1 MKVML
6 RKRKETSKMK
16 SFFNKIKSIFF
27 PRKRTLNV
35 NRILNP
41 PSWRER
47 QVQNQKIEEDFEKNL
62 KAKGKEA
69 HWSDKYDKDFKKMK
83 KEVVRV
89 RENG

>member
-1 MKVML
+1 M
-6 RKRKETSKMK
+6 RKNR
-16 SFFNKIKSIFF
+16 
-27 PRKRTLNV
+27 RTLKGKLKDLISRV
-35 NRILNP
+35 KISMFGERLGLDIDKILNP

-62 KAKGKEA
+62 KAKKKEA
-69 HWSDKYDKDFKKMK
+69 HWSDKYDKDFKKMQ

>member
-1 MKVML
+1 M
-6 RKRKETSKMK
+6 RKNR
-16 SFFNKIKSIFF
+16 
-27 PRKRTLNV
+27 RTLKGKLKDLASKTKRIIFGKESNLDIDK
-35 NRILNP
+35 ILNP

-69 HWSDKYDKDFKKMK
+69 HWSDKYDKDFKKME

>member
-1 MKVML
+1 MK
-6 RKRKETSKMK
+6 RNR
-16 SFFNKIKSIFF
+16 
-27 PRKRTLNV
+27 RTLKGKLKDFISRV
-35 NRILNP
+35 KISMFGGRSDLDIDKILNP

-62 KAKGKEA
+62 KAKKKEA
-69 HWSDKYDKDFKKMK
+69 HWSDKYDKDFKKMQ

>member
-1 MKVML
+1 M
-6 RKRKETSKMK
+6 RKNR
-16 SFFNKIKSIFF
+16 
-27 PRKRTLNV
+27 RTLKGKLKDLISRV
-35 NRILNP
+35 KISMFGERLGLDIDKILNP

-69 HWSDKYDKDFKKMK
+69 HWSDKYDKDFKKME
-83 KEVVRV
+83 KEVVRA

>member
-1 MKVML
+1 M
-6 RKRKETSKMK
+6 RKNR
-16 SFFNKIKSIFF
+16 
-27 PRKRTLNV
+27 RTLKGKLKDLISRV
-35 NRILNP
+35 KISMFGERLGLDIDKILNP

-69 HWSDKYDKDFKKMK
+69 HWSDKYDKDFKKME

>member
-1 MKVML
+1 MK
-6 RKRKETSKMK
+6 RNR
-16 SFFNKIKSIFF
+16 
-27 PRKRTLNV
+27 RTLKGKLKDFISRV
-35 NRILNP
+35 KISMFGGRSDLDIDKILNP

-62 KAKGKEA
+62 KAKRKEA
-69 HWSDKYDKDFKKMK
+69 HWSDKYDKDFKKMQ

>member
-1 MKVML
+1 MK
-6 RKRKETSKMK
+6 R
-16 SFFNKIKSIFF
+16 NI
-27 PRKRTLNV
+27 RTLKGKLKDFISRV
-35 NRILNP
+35 KISMFGGRSYLDIDRILNP

-62 KAKGKEA
+62 KAKNKET
-69 HWSDKYDKDFKKMK
+69 HWSDKYDKDFKKME

>member
-1 MKVML
+1 MK
-6 RKRKETSKMK
+6 RNR
-16 SFFNKIKSIFF
+16 
-27 PRKRTLNV
+27 RTLKGKLKDLASKVKRIILGKESNLDIDK
-35 NRILNP
+35 ILNP

-69 HWSDKYDKDFKKMK
+69 HWSDKYDKDFKKME

>member
-1 MKVML
+1 LASKT
-6 RKRKETSKMK
+6 KRIIFGKESNLDIDK
-16 SFFNKIKSIFF
+16 
-27 PRKRTLNV
+27 
-35 NRILNP
+35 ILNP

-69 HWSDKYDKDFKKMK
+69 HWSDKYDKDFKKME

>member
-1 MKVML
+1 M
-6 RKRKETSKMK
+6 RKNR
-16 SFFNKIKSIFF
+16 
-27 PRKRTLNV
+27 RTLKGKLKDLV
-35 NRILNP
+35 SRVRISMFGERRGLDVDRILNP

-62 KAKGKEA
+62 KAKRKEA
-69 HWSDKYDKDFKKMK
+69 HWSDKYDKDFKKME

>member
-1 MKVML
+1 M
-6 RKRKETSKMK
+6 RKNR
-16 SFFNKIKSIFF
+16 
-27 PRKRTLNV
+27 RTLKGKLKDFISRV
-35 NRILNP
+35 KISMFGGRSDLDIDKILNP

-69 HWSDKYDKDFKKMK
+69 HWSDKYDKDFKKMG
-83 KEVVRV
+83 KEAVRV

>member
-1 MKVML
+1 MK
-6 RKRKETSKMK
+6 RNR
-16 SFFNKIKSIFF
+16 
-27 PRKRTLNV
+27 RTLKGKLKDFISRV
-35 NRILNP
+35 KISMFGGRSDLDIDKILNP

-62 KAKGKEA
+62 KAKKKEA
-69 HWSDKYDKDFKKMK
+69 HWSDKYDKDFKRME

>member
-1 MKVML
+1 MKKN
-6 RKRKETSKMK
+6 R
-16 SFFNKIKSIFF
+16 
-27 PRKRTLNV
+27 RTLKGKLKDFISRV
-35 NRILNP
+35 KISMFGERLGLDIDRILNP

-62 KAKGKEA
+62 KAKNKEI
-69 HWSDKYDKDFKKMK
+69 HWSDKYDKDFKKME

>member
-1 MKVML
+1 M
-6 RKRKETSKMK
+6 RKNR
-16 SFFNKIKSIFF
+16 
-27 PRKRTLNV
+27 RTLKGKLKDLV
-35 NRILNP
+35 SRVKISMFGERQGLDVDRILNP

-62 KAKGKEA
+62 KAKRKEA
-69 HWSDKYDKDFKKMK
+69 HWSDKYDKDFKKME

>member
-1 MKVML
+1 MK
-6 RKRKETSKMK
+6 RNR
-16 SFFNKIKSIFF
+16 
-27 PRKRTLNV
+27 RTLKGKLKDLISRV
-35 NRILNP
+35 KISMFGERQGLDVDRILNP

-62 KAKGKEA
+62 KAKKKEA
-69 HWSDKYDKDFKKMK
+69 HWSDKYDKDFKKME

>member
-1 MKVML
+1 M
-6 RKRKETSKMK
+6 RKNR
-16 SFFNKIKSIFF
+16 
-27 PRKRTLNV
+27 RTLKGKLKDLISRV
-35 NRILNP
+35 KISMFGERQGLDVDRILNP

-62 KAKGKEA
+62 KAKRKEA
-69 HWSDKYDKDFKKMK
+69 HWSDKYDKDFKKME